1 MFGFFKKKKKLS
13 MKREKDKVN
22 NKSNESEISK
32 YFNVRNTIR
41 EGDEGEDVKILQNM
55 LKGIVK
61 IYPNI
66 PTVNLDGKFNS
77 DTKIAVE
84 YFQNMMGINK
94 NGIVDDITLDRLKL
108 IYDNKDKIKSVDK
121 IDFNEIN
128 DKHNNN

>member
-55 LKGIVK
+55 
-61 IYPNI
+61 
-66 PTVNLDGKFNS
+66 F
-77 DTKIAVE
+77 
-84 YFQNMMGINK
+84 F
-94 NGIVDDITLDRLKL
+94 
-108 IYDNKDKIKSVDK
+108 
-121 IDFNEIN
+121 
-128 DKHNNN
+128 